1 MIFPFKYQVY
11 NCPLIIFLRPASF
24 FFTSADES
32 TNLSWAVI
40 VVQAKKIWFILILNN
55 EFRYEIGNRWI
66 HYSLPTKNQG
76 KQIEAKEENRYND
89 FILLASCCLR
99 LSNKFN
105 QFLFKSCLGFFFTQ
119 EDPIIWLTFL
129 IYINQKIEFILSDL
143 FNWSIF
149 IQID

>member
-99 LSNKFN
+99 LSAYLNKFN
-105 QFLFKSCLGFFFTQ
+105 QFLLKCVLFLEWSRWVWWPYKCS
-119 EDPIIWLTFL
+119 IIWSRKTERKRHCFA
-129 IYINQKIEFILSDL
+129 
-143 FNWSIF
+143 
-149 IQID
+149 IQNC